1 MFIELPSDSQ
11 VTRVQHE
18 THSREFGYVAL
29 DRRRTFLFAST
40 NLRNIATGIDA
51 YAKEEVGRSTMFSCA
66 SLSSNRAYAGSF
78 RFERC
83 SRSELPARM
92 LEYRGRFERVILCP
106 TLRSAWKL
114 GEMTHQKSQDAGC
127 EDGLLVVDLGD
138 AKDERSQDAGCE
150 DGLLVVESDS

>member
-66 SLSSNRAYAGSF
+66 SLSSKRGYAGNF

-83 SRSELPARM
+83 ARSELPARIQ
-92 LEYRGRFERVILCP
+92 EYRPRFDRVILCP

-114 GEMTHQKSQDAGC
+114 GDTTDQKSKDAGC
-127 EDGLLVVDLGD
+127 ED
-138 AKDERSQDAGCE
+138 E
-150 DGLLVVESDS
+150 LLVVESDS